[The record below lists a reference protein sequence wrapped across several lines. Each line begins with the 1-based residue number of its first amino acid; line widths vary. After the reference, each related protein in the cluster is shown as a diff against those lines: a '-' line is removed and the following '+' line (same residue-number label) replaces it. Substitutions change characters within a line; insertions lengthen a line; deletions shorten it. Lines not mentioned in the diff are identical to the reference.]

1 MAAAPPGLLFVMTDI
16 PAEVE
21 ADFNDWYD
29 TEHVP
34 ERLAIPGFRGAQR
47 YRTVEGAPAYQALYD
62 LENVAVLDTP
72 EYKLRLERPTEWSS
86 RIMPQFRNAHRGVYT
101 QIFPEGAE
109 AGPPPAGTDAL
120 LLVGIAPPPGYEEE
134 FEAWYNLEH
143 IPYLS
148 RVPGVLR
155 ARRFAP
161 VDGSQRYLAVYELAD
176 AEVPLTEA
184 WRQAAETPWT
194 LRQRALPRTL
204 WLRIRSRALV
214 PARAVESH

>member
-1 MAAAPPGLLFVMTDI
+1 MATAAPGLLFVMTDI

-21 ADFNDWYD
+21 AEFNDWYD

-34 ERLAIPGFRGAQR
+34 ERLALPGFRGAQR
-47 YRTVEGAPAYQALYD
+47 YRAVEGAPSYQALYD
-62 LENVAVLDTP
+62 LESVAVLDTP
-72 EYKLRLERPTEWSS
+72 EYKKLNETPSERTR
-86 RIMPQFRNAHRGVYT
+86 RILPQFRNAHRGVYT
-101 QIFPEGAE
+101 QVFPEGAE
-109 AGPPPAGTDAL
+109 AGPAPAGTAAL

-143 IPYLS
+143 LPALA

-161 VDGSQRYLAVYELAD
+161 VDGSKRYLAVYELAD
-176 AEVPLTEA
+176 AEIPLGDA
-184 WRQAAETPWT
+184 WREAAETPWT

-204 WLRIRSRALV
+204 WLRVRSRALV
-214 PARAVESH
+214 PAVSR